1 MKIAKVKKTYLKVP
15 FSSSDDT
22 LTLLE
27 LVDHKGNELAMTDF
41 DDYLVAVV
49 RQGNTIEMVL
59 CDGITQNADGSATL
73 DVATSGRELSGT
85 YPYAGTTVGEDFS
98 SSAEVIIGDDP
109 YTMYQITI
117 AYANALAIAGA
128 PDMSTTVKGIG
139 EKAGYAEIDADT
151 ANGATGA
158 PLVLTPDQLVLSKYY
173 TRLPSTVQKT
183 FLNGIIGMVSPYAGI
198 TAPTGFNL
206 CDGST
211 LTLASYPL
219 LGAIVLG
226 RYGYGTA
233 VTFTADAGTDFCT
246 AVSHGLSDG
255 DAILVATSASDLPL
269 NLAVQTLYYVRDK
282 TTNTFKLALTAGG
295 SAIDIGDAGTGT
307 HSFYVSF
314 KVPNLQGRVPVG
326 YSASAPT
333 FIATFV
339 SRSSDT
345 ITVSGADNHASNQLQ
360 TGQKVLYTASSGAM
374 TGLTHNTDYYLIRV
388 AYNQFKL
395 ATTLG
400 NANEGTAISLSS
412 DGTGAQTFTI
422 TYTARPMGQT
432 GGMEIDSQPPT
443 HKHSVYTY
451 TTSDFNDGTSGWSSS
466 GSSQGTPTATLE
478 DGGATPS
485 NMQPFVVLSYIIKTD

>member
-15 FSSSDDT
+15 FSSSDTT

-139 EKAGYAEIDADT
+139 EKATYTEIDADT

-158 PLVLTPDQLVLSKYY
+158 PFVLTPDQMVLSKYY
-173 TRLPSTVQKT
+173 TRLPSAVQKT

-233 VTFTADAGTDFCT
+233 VTFTADAGTDFIT
-246 AVSHGLSDG
+246 SVSHGLSDG
-255 DAILVATSASDLPL
+255 DAILVDTTVADLPAGL
-269 NLAVQTLYYVRDK
+269 SINTLYYVRDK
-282 TTNTFKLALTAGG
+282 TTNTFKVALTAGG
-295 SAIDIGDAGTGT
+295 SAIDITDAGTGT
-307 HSFYVSF
+307 HSFYTSF
-314 KVPNLQGRVPVG
+314 KVPNLKGRIPVG
-326 YSASAPT
+326 YTASAPT

-339 SRSSDT
+339 SRSSNT
-345 ITVSGADNHASNQLQ
+345 ITVSGADNHANNELQ
-360 TGQKVLYTASSGAM
+360 TGQKVLYSAPSGAM
-374 TGLTHNTDYYLIRV
+374 AGLTHNTEYYLIRV
-388 AYNQFKL
+388 AYNQFSL
-395 ATTLG
+395 ATSVE
-400 NANEGTAISLSS
+400 NANYGIAISLSS
-412 DGTGAQTFTI
+412 DGTGTQTFTI
-422 TYTARPMGQT
+422 TYTARPLGQE
-432 GGMEIDSQPPT
+432 GGAETMTQVPAHFHTADQIGGGTADARDSGALNIVEV
-443 HKHSVYTY
+443 SG
-451 TTSDFNDGTSGWSSS
+451 TT
-466 GSSQGTPTATLE
+466 
-478 DGGATPS
+478 GGATPN
-485 NMQPFVVLSYIIKTD
+485 NMPPFVVLNYIIKTD

>member
-15 FSSSDDT
+15 FSSSDTT

-73 DVATSGRELSGT
+73 DVATSGRELAGT

-151 ANGATGA
+151 ALGATNA
-158 PLVLTPDQLVLSKYY
+158 PLVLTPDQMVLSKYY
-173 TRLPSTVQKT
+173 TRLPSAVQKT
-183 FLNGIIGMVSPYAGI
+183 FLNGVIGTVLPYAGAS
-198 TAPTGFNL
+198 APTGFNL
-206 CDGST
+206 CDGTSLAIET
-211 LTLASYPL
+211 YPILAS
-219 LGAIVLG
+219 ICLG

-233 VTFTADAGTDFCT
+233 TTVTADAGTDFLT
-246 AVSHGLSDG
+246 AVSHGLEDN
-255 DAILVATSASDLPL
+255 DPILFDTTIADLPAGL
-269 NLAVQTLYYVRDK
+269 SANTIYYVRDK
-282 TTNTFKLALTAGG
+282 TTNTFKVALTAGG
-295 SAIDIGDAGTGT
+295 SAIDITDAGTGT
-307 HSFYVSF
+307 HSFYTTF
-314 KVPNLQGRVPVG
+314 KVPNMSGRFPLG
-326 YSASAPT
+326 AGSANSKLFT
-333 FIATFV
+333 FL

-345 ITVSGADNHASNQLQ
+345 ITVLGADNHANNELQ
-360 TGQKVLYTASSGAM
+360 TGQAVLYTASSGAM
-374 TGLTHNTDYYLIRV
+374 TGLTHNTTYYLIRV

-395 ATTLG
+395 ATSVA
-400 NANEGTAISLSS
+400 NANAGTAISLSS
-412 DGTGAQTFTI
+412 DGTGVQTFTH
-422 TYTARPMGQT
+422 TLTARTLAHTGGEEVHALTDNEMPSHIHTGNLNNGAGSDTYGGGTSDTAPMGSA
-432 GGMEIDSQPPT
+432 GGDSP
-443 HKHSVYTY
+443 HNVMS
-451 TTSDFNDGTSGWSSS
+451 
-466 GSSQGTPTATLE
+466 
-478 DGGATPS
+478 
-485 NMQPFVVLSYIIKTD
+485 PFVVLNYIIKTD